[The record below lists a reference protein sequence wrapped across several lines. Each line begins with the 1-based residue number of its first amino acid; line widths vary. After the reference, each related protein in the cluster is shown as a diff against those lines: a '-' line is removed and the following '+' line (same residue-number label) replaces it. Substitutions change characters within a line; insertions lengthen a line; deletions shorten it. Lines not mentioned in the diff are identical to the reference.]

1 MTNMEQKLNN
11 KKFLA
16 RILLNQKNVKFTDF
30 IKLVKSFGFKLDRV
44 NGSHH
49 IFIHNDISEIINIQN
64 VKGEAK
70 PYQIKQFL
78 KVVELNNLKLE
89 E

>member
-1 MTNMEQKLNN
+1 MNN

-16 RILLNQKNVKFTDF
+16 KILLNQKNVKFADF
-30 IKLVKSFGFKLDRV
+30 VKLISSFGFKLDRV

-49 IFIHNDISEIINIQN
+49 IFVHDDIDEIINIQN

-78 KVVELNNLKLE
+78 KIIELNNLELKE
-89 E
+89 

>member
-1 MTNMEQKLNN
+1 LNSKKL
-11 KKFLA
+11 FLK
-16 RILLNQKNVKFTDF
+16 IISSQKNIKFSDF
-30 IKLVKSFGFKLDRV
+30 IKLICCFGFKLDRV
-44 NGSHH
+44 SGSHN
-49 IFIHNDISEIINIQN
+49 IFSNPNISEIINIQN

-78 KVVELNNLKLE
+78 KIVEIHNLKFE

>member
-1 MTNMEQKLNN
+1 MNTRKL
-11 KKFLA
+11 LA
-16 RILLNQKNVKFTDF
+16 KLLVNQKNVKFTD
-30 IKLVKSFGFKLDRV
+30 LVKLLSCFDFTLDRV

-49 IFIHNDISEIINIQN
+49 IFVHKSISEIINIQN

-70 PYQIKQFL
+70 PYQVKQFL
-78 KVVELNNLKLE
+78 KIVEKNNLEFKE

>member
-1 MTNMEQKLNN
+1 MNN

-16 RILLNQKNVKFTDF
+16 RLLLNQKNVKFTDF
-30 IKLVKSFGFKLDRV
+30 TKLVNSFGFKLDRV

-49 IFIHNDISEIINIQN
+49 IFVHSDIDGIINIQN

-78 KVVELNNLKLE
+78 KIIELNNLKLE

>member
-1 MTNMEQKLNN
+1 LNN
-11 KKFLA
+11 RKFLLK
-16 RILLNQKNVKFTDF
+16 ILQNQKNIKFSDF
-30 IKLVKSFGFKLDRV
+30 IRLIEAFGFKLDRI

-49 IFIHNDISEIINIQN
+49 IFVHPDILDIINIQN

-78 KVVELNNLKLE
+78 KIIELNNLKLE

>member
-1 MTNMEQKLNN
+1 MNN

-16 RILLNQKNVKFTDF
+16 KILLNQKNVKFTDF
-30 IKLVKSFGFKLDRV
+30 VKLINSFGFKLDRT

-49 IFIHNDISEIINIQN
+49 IFVHDDIDDIINIQN

-78 KVVELNNLKLE
+78 KIIELNNLKLE

>member
-1 MTNMEQKLNN
+1 MNK

-16 RILLNQKNVKFTDF
+16 RLLLNQKNVKFTDF
-30 IKLVKSFGFKLDRV
+30 TKLVNSFGFKLDRI

-49 IFIHNDISEIINIQN
+49 IFIHDDIDEIINIQN

>member
-1 MTNMEQKLNN
+1 MEYKLNN
-11 KKFLA
+11 KKLLSK
-16 RILLNQKNVKFTDF
+16 ILSNQKNVKFADF
-30 IKLVKSFGFKLDRV
+30 VKLISCFGFKLDRV

-49 IFIHNDISEIINIQN
+49 IFIHEDISEIINIQN
-64 VKGEAK
+64 VKSEAK

-78 KVVELNNLKLE
+78 RIIEMYNLQFE

>member
-1 MTNMEQKLNN
+1 MNN
-11 KKFLA
+11 KKFLLK
-16 RILLNQKNVKFTDF
+16 ILQNQKNIKFADF
-30 IKLVKSFGFKLDRV
+30 IKLIEAFGFKLDRV

-49 IFIHNDISEIINIQN
+49 IFVHPDILDIINIQN

-78 KVVELNNLKLE
+78 KIIELYNLKLE

>member
-1 MTNMEQKLNN
+1 VVS
-11 KKFLA
+11 
-16 RILLNQKNVKFTDF
+16 LNQKNIKFADF
-30 IKLVKSFGFKLDRV
+30 VRLISAFGFKLDRV

-49 IFIHNDISEIINIQN
+49 IFIHNDIDEIINIQN

-78 KVVELNNLKLE
+78 KVIELNNLKLE

>member
-1 MTNMEQKLNN
+1 MNN
-11 KKFLA
+11 KKFLTK
-16 RILLNQKNVKFTDF
+16 ILLNQKNIKFADF
-30 IKLVKSFGFKLDRV
+30 VRLINSFGFKLDRV

-49 IFIHNDISEIINIQN
+49 IFIHNDIDEIINIQN

-78 KVVELNNLKLE
+78 KIIELNNLKLE

>member
-1 MTNMEQKLNN
+1 MYEIPNICNITTLLVDVEDFVKL
-11 KKFLA
+11 
-16 RILLNQKNVKFTDF
+16 IS
-30 IKLVKSFGFKLDRV
+30 SFGFKLDRV

-49 IFIHNDISEIINIQN
+49 IFIHDDIDEIINIQN

-78 KVVELNNLKLE
+78 KIIELNNLKLE

>member
-1 MTNMEQKLNN
+1 LNN
-11 KKFLA
+11 KKFLLK
-16 RILLNQKNVKFTDF
+16 ILQNQKNIKFSDF
-30 IKLVKSFGFKLDRV
+30 IRLIEAFGFKLDRI

-49 IFIHNDISEIINIQN
+49 IFVHPDILDIINIQN

-78 KVVELNNLKLE
+78 KIVELNNLKLE

>member
-1 MTNMEQKLNN
+1 MNN

-16 RILLNQKNVKFTDF
+16 KILLNQKNVKFTDF
-30 IKLVKSFGFKLDRV
+30 VRLINSFGFKLDRV

-49 IFIHNDISEIINIQN
+49 IFVHDDIDEIINIQN

-78 KVVELNNLKLE
+78 KIIELNNLKLE

>member
-1 MTNMEQKLNN
+1 LNN
-11 KKFLA
+11 KKFLLK
-16 RILLNQKNVKFTDF
+16 ILQNQKNIKFTDF
-30 IKLVKSFGFKLDRV
+30 IKLIEAFGFKLDRV

-49 IFIHNDISEIINIQN
+49 IFVHPDILDIINIQN

-78 KVVELNNLKLE
+78 KIIELYNLKLE

>member
-1 MTNMEQKLNN
+1 MNN
-11 KKFLA
+11 KKLIA
-16 RILLNQKNVKFTDF
+16 KILLNQKNIKFADF
-30 IKLVKSFGFKLDRV
+30 IKLINSFGFKLDRV

-49 IFIHNDISEIINIQN
+49 IFVHDDIDEIINIQN

-78 KVVELNNLKLE
+78 KIIELNNLKLE